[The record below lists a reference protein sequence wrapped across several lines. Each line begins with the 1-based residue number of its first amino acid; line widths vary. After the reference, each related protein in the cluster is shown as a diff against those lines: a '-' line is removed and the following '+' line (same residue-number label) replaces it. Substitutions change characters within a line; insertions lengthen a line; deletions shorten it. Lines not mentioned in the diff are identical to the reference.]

1 MTGSRLLLAG
11 AFAIAGAAGRYG
23 RRLTPFRHF
32 MKRLARAVTVPSLFL
47 LSMLVVAC
55 GAAGR
60 PSGGPVASSPS
71 GATPAASAPAAN
83 PGRQTV
89 AALGDADSGRT
100 FRLNKGEVLSVT
112 LHEANGF
119 TQWSRPATS
128 DGGVLTPI
136 PDTRAAAVRGVTLGS
151 FKGVAP
157 GTAQL
162 TSSAS
167 QDCAAGAQCP
177 ALARG
182 WTVTVIVS

>member
-1 MTGSRLLLAG
+1 MAPGTALVLS
-11 AFAIAGAAGRYG
+11 
-23 RRLTPFRHF
+23 
-32 MKRLARAVTVPSLFL
+32 L
-47 LSMLVVAC
+47 LSLVLAQAC
-55 GAAGR
+55 GSIGR
-60 PSGGPVASSPS
+60 PSSGLSSTAPSSSAPV
-71 GATPAASAPAAN
+71 ASAPAGN
-83 PGRQTV
+83 PARQTV
-89 AALGDADSGRT
+89 AALTDADSGRT
-100 FRLNKGEVLSVT
+100 VRMQKGQVISVA

-119 TQWSRPATS
+119 TPWSRLATS

-136 PDTRAAAVRGVTLGS
+136 VDTRAAAVRGVTLAS
-151 FKGVAP
+151 FEGVAP